1 MAHVEKR
8 KIDEFKSPPSAFS
21 DACKRYV
28 NSLHYH
34 LYLRLKRMKIN
45 CFFNASSVGNA
56 NTHRCFI
63 KKTRFCANEQCPFNY
78 FTLCVSLGNNVIFIK
93 IAVLNYNRRRRTY
106 VIF

>member
-1 MAHVEKR
+1 MAHVGKR

-45 CFFNASSVGNA
+45 CFFNASSIGNA
-56 NTHRCFI
+56 KTHRCFI

-78 FTLCVSLGNNVIFIK
+78 FTL
-93 IAVLNYNRRRRTY
+93 
-106 VIF
+106 